1 MTRKEFLKLTSM
13 AAAAPVSGASGV
25 RDSGGV
31 RLQPDSAQPRHAF
44 PTGVT
49 AAVVEFIQSAS
60 FDRMPQKATAEA
72 KRCLID
78 GFGVVLAGSTVR
90 GSEIV
95 REHVTTRACGSRE
108 ESESAPAAN
117 QADVRRSAVAGGDG
131 APRAVKNV
139 DGFGDSTILGP
150 RKASA
155 SAAQAALANAASGHA
170 MDYDDTQ
177 LSSTP
182 DRVFGLLTHPTVPV
196 LAASLAGGERLGVS
210 GRAFL
215 EAFLTGF
222 EVECKIAE
230 AINPR
235 HYVGGFH
242 STGTIGT
249 FGAAASAAKLLKL
262 TRPQSAHAL
271 GIAASMSSGLR
282 VNFGSMTKPLH
293 AGRAAEN
300 GVTAAELASRG
311 FTAGDDGLDGE
322 WGFFQVMGGGADLS
336 RIVPALGKPFSIVD
350 PGVSFKPYPCGSLGH
365 PTMDAMLKL
374 VTDHDV
380 KPDRI
385 ARVRVRAGSN
395 ILNPLRYKTAKSE
408 LEAKFC
414 LPFMMASIALRRRA
428 GIREFTDEFVS
439 SPAVQA
445 MMSRVDTVFDQAIEA
460 RGFDKMRSIVEID
473 LADGRKLSQ
482 PSDERYRG
490 GPERP
495 FTREELHEKFTDC
508 ASLILSS
515 DRIKRALDAIESVD
529 QLKSI
534 RDLTAAL
541 VQA

>member
-1 MTRKEFLKLTSM
+1 MTRKEFLKLTSL
-13 AAAAPVSGASGV
+13 AAAAPVAGAGRMTDTSGI
-25 RDSGGV
+25 
-31 RLQPDSAQPRHAF
+31 RLQPDNGGSSGREHSAGADTKKF
-44 PTGVT
+44 PAGTT
-49 AAVVEFIQSAS
+49 AAVVAFIQSAS
-60 FDRMPQKATAEA
+60 LERIPQKAVVEA

-78 GFGVVLAGSTVR
+78 GFGVVLAGATVR
-90 GSEIV
+90 GSAIV
-95 REHVTTRACGSRE
+95 REHIAGSGCRQ
-108 ESESAPAAN
+108 P
-117 QADVRRSAVAGGDG
+117 QA
-131 APRAVKNV
+131 
-139 DGFGDSTILGP
+139 TILGP
-150 RKASA
+150 QKMSA

-196 LAASLAGGERLGVS
+196 LASSLAMGERLDAS

-230 AINPR
+230 AIDPS
-235 HYVGGFH
+235 HYVRGFH

-262 TRPQSAHAL
+262 TPQQTAHAL
-271 GIAASMSSGLR
+271 GIAASMSSGIR

-300 GVTAAELASRG
+300 GLTAAELAERG

-322 WGFFQVMGGGADLS
+322 WGFFQVTGGGADLT
-336 RIVPALGKPFSIVD
+336 RIVPALGKPFSIVE

-380 KPDRI
+380 KPDQI

-395 ILNPLRYKTAKSE
+395 ILNPLRYKTAKTE

-414 LPFMMASIALRRRA
+414 LPFMMTSIALKRRA
-428 GIREFTDEFVS
+428 GIREFTDEFVAS
-439 SPAVQA
+439 APVQS
-445 MMSRVDTVFDQAIEA
+445 MMTRVDTVFDQAIEA

-473 LADGRKLSQ
+473 LTDGRKLSQ
-482 PSDERYRG
+482 ASDERYRG

-508 ASLILSS
+508 ASLILPA
-515 DRIKRALDAIESVD
+515 DRIARALDVIESLD
-529 QLKSI
+529 QVKSV
-534 RDLTAAL
+534 RQLTAAL
-541 VQA
+541 AQV